1 VVVRAGMCA
10 AEFGMNIKH
19 IMSKENVEKLL
30 MAGGSDK
37 ELRIKYNIIE
47 TKEDFVAT
55 ANADGYVFTEA
66 ELDAVLEE
74 EEFDFASYG
83 NPRTR
88 GIWIR

>member
-1 VVVRAGMCA
+1 
-10 AEFGMNIKH
+10 
-19 IMSKENVEKLL
+19 MSKENVEKLL

-37 ELRIKYNIIE
+37 DLRIKYNIIE

-55 ANADGYVFTEA
+55 ANADGYDFTSD
-66 ELDAVLEE
+66 ELDAVLDEE
-74 EEFDFASYG
+74 DFSFESYG

>member
-1 VVVRAGMCA
+1 
-10 AEFGMNIKH
+10 
-19 IMSKENVEKLL
+19 MSKENVEKLL

-37 ELRIKYNIIE
+37 ELRTKYNIIE

-55 ANADGYVFTEA
+55 ANAEGYEFTSS
-66 ELDAVLEE
+66 ELDEVLSEE
-74 EEFDFASYG
+74 DFSFDSYG

>member
-1 VVVRAGMCA
+1 
-10 AEFGMNIKH
+10 
-19 IMSKENVEKLL
+19 MSKENVEKLL
-30 MAGGSDK
+30 MAGGADK

-55 ANADGYVFTEA
+55 ANAEGYDFTSD
-66 ELDAVLEE
+66 ELDAVLVEE
-74 EEFDFASYG
+74 DFSFDSYG